1 MRQVVIGVL
10 YVVIGA
16 SLAFAATMAY
26 SLYELWELKLQIGT
40 VRITALSIAGAIVL
54 GAGLPY
60 CMIHY
65 LRKK

>member
-1 MRQVVIGVL
+1 MRKVVLGALYLVVAASVL
-10 YVVIGA
+10 FAV
-16 SLAFAATMAY
+16 LATY
-26 SLYELWELKLQIGT
+26 SLYELWDAKNQIGT
-40 VRITALSIAGAIVL
+40 AKINIMQIVGTSVF